1 MRDVLKRNSSIGNI
15 QGILLF
21 ESKLFDENVTSL
33 DALKDIDKYELGIQI
48 NIPAAIAFFEYLE
61 LINVSTK
68 KITLSKKGMDLIPK
82 NITQRNILI

>member
-48 NIPAAIAFFEYLE
+48 NIPAAIAFFEYQLR
-61 LINVSTK
+61 K
-68 KITLSKKGMDLIPK
+68 
-82 NITQRNILI
+82 